1 MQLSIIIVNYNVQ
14 YFLEQALRAVARA
27 TQRLE
32 AEVFVVDN
40 NSVDDSVE
48 MVRTKFP
55 DVHLIDNQHNPGF
68 SIANNQAIRQA
79 KGKYILL
86 LNPDTVVQ
94 EDTFDTCWA
103 YMEAHPKVG
112 ALGVKMIDGSG
123 AYLPE
128 SKRGFPSPFVAFCKT
143 IGLSKFFPKSA
154 TFNQYYLGHL
164 SENENQQVDVLAG
177 AFMWMRKSVLDEI
190 GLLDE
195 DFFMYGEDIDLSYR
209 VTLAGYENHYLA
221 ETSIIH
227 YKGESTKKGSVK
239 YVRTFYQAMILFAQK
254 HFEGRNAKL
263 FILMLRA
270 AIYFRALLTLCSNL
284 VKKWYLPVLDAAL
297 LFGGLLF
304 LKNFWGNYH
313 FNDPNYYTDRLTYFN
328 FPLYILI
335 WLTSVYFS
343 GHYDRRGDLRLLVRG
358 ILLGSLVI
366 AAVYGLLPLD
376 LRSSRALIV
385 LGTVWALGS
394 LTLLRVLLHFLRYRN
409 FDLGRERLKNL
420 VIVGSLEESE
430 RVQQLL
436 SQAAVH
442 QNLIGT
448 VSPSAKSSSAY
459 LSAFSQLEEVVRIY
473 EVDEIIFCAKN
484 LANED
489 IMQWMTRLGPNIN
502 YKIVPEESLS
512 IIGSHSKNEPGELY
526 TIKIQYNINQ
536 PLQRRNKRLF
546 DMLTASFLLLTVPV
560 HLLFIKDRKS
570 FITNCLSVLS
580 GHKTWIGYHPF
591 STPDHTL
598 PQLRPSVL
606 ANSIHLR
613 KSILNEATQR
623 RLDFFYAKDYRVF
636 RDVELLWR
644 AYRQLGKARENV

>member
-1 MQLSIIIVNYNVQ
+1 VQLSIIIVNYNVQ
-14 YFLEQALRAVARA
+14 HFLEQALRAVERA

-40 NSVDDSVE
+40 NSVDESVE

-55 DVHLIDNQHNPGF
+55 SVQLIANHHNPGF

-79 KGKYILL
+79 TGKYILL

-94 EDTFDTCWA
+94 EDTFDKCWA
-103 YMEAHPKVG
+103 YMEARPKVG

-123 AYLPE
+123 EYLPE

-143 IGLSKFFPKSA
+143 FGLSRFFPKSA

-164 SENENQQVDVLAG
+164 SENENQKVDVLAG
-177 AFMWMRKSVLDEI
+177 AFMWMRSSVLEKI

-195 DFFMYGEDIDLSYR
+195 QFFMYGEDIDLSYR

-263 FILMLRA
+263 FILMLRG
-270 AIYFRALLTLCSNL
+270 AIYFRALLTLVSNM
-284 VKKWYLPVLDAAL
+284 VKKWYLPVLDATL
-297 LFGGLLF
+297 LFGGLFF
-304 LKNFWGNYH
+304 LKDFWGNYH
-313 FNDPNYYTDRLTYFN
+313 FNDPNYYADRLLYFN
-328 FPLYILI
+328 FPLYII
-335 WLTSVYFS
+335 VWLTSIYFS
-343 GHYDRRGDLRLLVRG
+343 GHYDKRSDLRLLVRG
-358 ILLGSLVI
+358 LLVGSLVI
-366 AAVYGLLPLD
+366 AAIYGLLPLD

-420 VIVGSLEESE
+420 VVVGSLMESE

-448 VSPSAKSSSAY
+448 VAPNAKTDAKY
-459 LSAFSQLEEVVRIY
+459 LSALSQLEEVVRIY
-473 EVDEIIFCAKN
+473 QVDEVSFCAKD

-489 IMQWMTRLGPNIN
+489 IMQWMTRLGPTIS

-512 IIGSHSKNEPGELY
+512 IIGSRSKNEPGELY

-546 DMLTASFLLLTVPV
+546 DLLSSLFLLLTLPI
-560 HLLFIKDRKS
+560 HLLFIRQPNS
-570 FITNCLSVLS
+570 FITNCLTVLI
-580 GHKTWIGYHPF
+580 GQKTWIGYHPF

-598 PQLRPSVL
+598 PQLRPAILPNSV
-606 ANSIHLR
+606 HLQ
-613 KSILNEATQR
+613 KEKLSEATQR

-636 RDVELLWR
+636 RDLELLWR
-644 AYRQLGKARENV
+644 AYRKLGISHNIV